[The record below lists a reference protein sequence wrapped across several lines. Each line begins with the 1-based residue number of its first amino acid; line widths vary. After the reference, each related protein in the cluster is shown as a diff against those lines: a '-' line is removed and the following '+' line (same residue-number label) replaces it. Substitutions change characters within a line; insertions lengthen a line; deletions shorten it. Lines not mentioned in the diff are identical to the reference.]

1 MKLKKVTVKGI
12 SRARFE
18 RAGRRFKRLPLGTRV
33 RIAHSGLNGT
43 KWYTRFVRVRGGWRF
58 TRVDG
63 CEPTA
68 WARGWDPAYGWF
80 PSFGGE
86 LISEVPSAGNGVIE
100 VYRR

>member
-1 MKLKKVTVKGI
+1 MKLVTVRKI
-12 SRARFE
+12 SRAHLE
-18 RAGRRFKRLPLGTRV
+18 QAGKRFKRMPIGTKV
-33 RIAHSGLNGT
+33 RIAHSGLNGS
-43 KWYTRFVRVRGGWRF
+43 KWYTRFVRVRGGWKF

-86 LISEVPSAGNGVIE
+86 LVGEVPSAGNGVIE
-100 VYRR
+100 VYR